1 MRSVILGVISLGVV
15 FGMGSIA
22 GAQTPPAP
30 AQLASA
36 VEPAIRP
43 HVEITNFSSP
53 AVFRNSIAS
62 VTTQHEKRMNRIWI
76 ASIFAMAAASGA
88 DAATSW
94 GKREGNGFLAS
105 SDGTFGAKGLSIKAG
120 LAAGVIVPQILLRK
134 HSDLKK
140 IFSIGNFAQAAVF
153 TGIAAHNA
161 GVPSR

>member
-1 MRSVILGVISLGVV
+1 MKSIILGAISALVV

-36 VEPAIRP
+36 AEPALPP
-43 HVEITNFSSP
+43 HVEITNLYSP
-53 AVFRNSIAS
+53 TPLRNSIAN
-62 VTTQHEKRMNRIWI
+62 VNTQHEKRMNRIWI

-134 HSDLKK
+134 HGDLKK
-140 IFSIGNFAQAAVF
+140 MFSIGNFAQAAVF
-153 TGIAAHNA
+153 TGIAVHNT